1 MDTEC
6 KVRMFNSVV
15 TNRGIDGRDDVLK
28 GRKMVLSICE
38 LLLNFLLDVI
48 WEKVVM
54 ERSQIKFKDFE
65 GWRLGRVLGRWIVH
79 VSSLSLRGNL

>member
-15 TNRGIDGRDDVLK
+15 ANCGIDGRDDVLK
-28 GRKMVLSICE
+28 GRKMVLRICE

-54 ERSQIKFKDFE
+54 ERSQIKFGDFE
-65 GWRLGRVLGRWIVH
+65 GWRLGRVLGRWIVRH
-79 VSSLSLRGNL
+79 VSSLRGTY